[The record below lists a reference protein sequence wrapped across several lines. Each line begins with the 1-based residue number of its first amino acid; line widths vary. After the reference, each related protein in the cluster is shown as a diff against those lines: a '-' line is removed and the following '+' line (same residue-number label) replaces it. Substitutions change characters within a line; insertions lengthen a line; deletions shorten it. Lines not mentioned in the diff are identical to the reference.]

1 MILTAAAPL
10 TALDLDALR
19 SAYSVMFVNRGGQ
32 GGHDYIRAIPESPEP
47 GGGDTV
53 IAVAGAFSTYR
64 YSHAVDGSRP
74 VSALAVHMN
83 AQHLPAWQTIVR
95 LLQPEDS
102 LMLSW
107 VADVERNEYMRLAGL
122 HHDQLKL
129 LVYRGKATR
138 LRGPDLLTF
147 DIAHVVCPDGTG
159 RMVQFA

>member
-10 TALDLDALR
+10 TASDLAGLR

-32 GGHDYIRAIPESPEP
+32 DGHDYIRAITDSLEP
-47 GGGDTV
+47 GGEDTG
-53 IAVAGAFSTYR
+53 IAVAGAFTSYR
-64 YSHAVDGSRP
+64 YSHAVDGSKP
-74 VSALAVHMN
+74 VSAVAVHMN
-83 AQHLPAWQTIVR
+83 AQHVPAWQTIVR

-129 LVYRGKATR
+129 LVYRGQPTR
-138 LRGPDLLTF
+138 LRGPEVLTF
-147 DIAHVVCPDGTG
+147 DVAHVVCPDGIR
-159 RMVQFA
+159 RMIQFA